1 MGTHKLIPISGSL
14 HNSGTEVIYEGKI
27 TWQLLFRNSFST
39 VFVRGKLAVVRHEGN
54 YWLILKDGDLGI
66 PISTYDEYNNSVE
79 FQHPTREIAKRVRE
93 DSRLPFTVKLAPDFP
108 IIWAIQS
115 STGIALHLPL
125 GSMASKWCGGSK
137 EKPLEKGWLEYELVF
152 MMEQAIKSRRVLERQ
167 SGIKRLQI
175 IYDNGWNMEKIEAS
189 LAAGNNPRPPL
200 YVQNGHIVGC
210 RELDII
216 SHMQFF
222 PETTKPPKR
231 LVNLQTGE
239 VEVSTGQDINYAA
252 LLYVWNNGSVA
263 EKVAIYQRLL
273 NNKTGRETTHPWV
286 DQLCIDQGNPAEIA
300 EEVIKMA
307 SYYRGASRIINRVNC
322 QLARQ

>member
-54 YWLILKDGDLGI
+54 YWLILNDGDSGI
-66 PISTYDEYNNSVE
+66 SISTYNEHNNSVE

-108 IIWAIQS
+108 IIWATQS
-115 STGIALHLPL
+115 STGIALHLSL

-137 EKPLEKGWLEYELVF
+137 EKPLEKGWLEYECMRQNMRQEWFDRLVVFCHGKEESCPLFPFSCECIGTVVF

-189 LAAGNNPRPPL
+189 LAAGNNPRPPAIRTERA
-200 YVQNGHIVGC
+200 HC
-210 RELDII
+210 RVWGTRHYQPNAI
-216 SHMQFF
+216 F
-222 PETTKPPKR
+222 P
-231 LVNLQTGE
+231 
-239 VEVSTGQDINYAA
+239 
-252 LLYVWNNGSVA
+252 
-263 EKVAIYQRLL
+263 
-273 NNKTGRETTHPWV
+273 
-286 DQLCIDQGNPAEIA
+286 
-300 EEVIKMA
+300 
-307 SYYRGASRIINRVNC
+307 
-322 QLARQ
+322 